1 MKPQTKFVSIMEDIT
16 KSEKAALYFQILER
30 CTDWKEVYKIAIGE
44 DRYNAL
50 TDKTKVTNTSR
61 WKASHKIQKAREEIE
76 MIFKAKQQEIEERTK
91 GSNLSGETEPTNR
104 TIKNEVVEKTN
115 FLDRDEFLQF
125 LNSRANAIQDDKLR
139 NDILK
144 MLSDNLRYKD
154 TERDENNEIQRFY
167 TPVTC
172 ENCTIYNKCKDCKL
186 PQCPD
191 ML

>member
-1 MKPQTKFVSIMEDIT
+1 MEDIT

-50 TDKTKVTNTSR
+50 TDKTKITNTSR
-61 WKASHKIQKAREEIE
+61 WKASHKIQKAKEEIE
-76 MIFKAKQQEIEERTK
+76 MIFKAKQKEIEERAK
-91 GSNLSGETEPTNR
+91 EGNSSGETEPTNR
-104 TIKNEVVEKTN
+104 TTRNEVVEKTTN

-125 LNSRANAIQDDKLR
+125 LNDRANEIQDDKLR

-154 TERDENNEIQRFY
+154 SERDENNEIQRFY
-167 TPVTC
+167 TPVNC
-172 ENCTIYNKCKDCKL
+172 ENCEIYNKCKSCKVTECTK
-186 PQCPD
+186 Q
-191 ML
+191 

>member
-1 MKPQTKFVSIMEDIT
+1 MENLT
-16 KSEKAALYFQILER
+16 ELER
-30 CTDWKEVYKIAIGE
+30 AAIIFHIFGGCKDRKILYQIANGE
-44 DRYNAL
+44 N
-50 TDKTKVTNTSR
+50 KVNKLKPSSLDVMCGNWYR
-61 WKASHKIQKAREEIE
+61 SHKIQSAIKYFESLKQENEKEI
-76 MIFKAKQQEIEERTK
+76 IK
-91 GSNLSGETEPTNR
+91 NYLSGIETEATKETKENTP
-104 TIKNEVVEKTN
+104 NENTN

-125 LNSRANAIQDDKLR
+125 LNDRANQITDDKLR

-167 TPVTC
+167 TPVNC

-186 PQCPD
+186 SKCPE

>member
-1 MKPQTKFVSIMEDIT
+1 MLKDLTPAQQ
-16 KSEKAALYFQILER
+16 AAIYFHVVGGFNDWPELFQIAEG
-30 CTDWKEVYKIAIGE
+30 KE
-44 DRYNAL
+44 RYNNL
-50 TDKTKVTNTSR
+50 TDKSKRQTVSKFKLSDAINEG
-61 WKASHKIQKAREEIE
+61 IQELRYILTLKEKQIREEARRI
-76 MIFKAKQQEIEERTK
+76 
-91 GSNLSGETEPTNR
+91 LETEAR
-104 TIKNEVVEKTN
+104 TTEEGEPINEKTN

-125 LNSRANAIQDDKLR
+125 LNSRANEIKDDKLR

-172 ENCTIYNKCKDCKL
+172 ENCPIYNRCKDCNISECL
-186 PQCPD
+186 E

>member
-1 MKPQTKFVSIMEDIT
+1 MLEININEYAAIVFHIVENCNDWEKIYTIAKGP
-16 KSEKAALYFQILER
+16 KSL
-30 CTDWKEVYKIAIGE
+30 
-44 DRYNAL
+44 N
-50 TDKTKVTNTSR
+50 KVTEDSKNTMIYR
-61 WKASHKIQKAREEIE
+61 WKNKPEIKKAIQEL
-76 MIFKAKQQEIEERTK
+76 KQQYETK
-91 GSNLSGETEPTNR
+91 KENFRAAIIAGVETEPING
-104 TIKNEVVEKTN
+104 TIKNESVEKTN

-125 LNSRANAIQDDKLR
+125 LNSRANEIKDDKLR

-172 ENCTIYNKCKDCKL
+172 ENCAIYQKCKSCNVSS
-186 PQCPD
+186 CPA

>member
-1 MKPQTKFVSIMEDIT
+1 MENLT
-16 KSEKAALYFQILER
+16 ELER
-30 CTDWKEVYKIAIGE
+30 AAIIFHIFGGCKDRKILYQIANGE
-44 DRYNAL
+44 N
-50 TDKTKVTNTSR
+50 KVNKLKPTSLDVMCGNWFR
-61 WKASHKIQKAREEIE
+61 SHKIQSGIKYFESLKQDHENEIIKNYLSGLE
-76 MIFKAKQQEIEERTK
+76 TETTK
-91 GSNLSGETEPTNR
+91 GTKENTQND
-104 TIKNEVVEKTN
+104 KTN

-172 ENCTIYNKCKDCKL
+172 ENCSIYQKCKDCKL
-186 PQCPD
+186 SQCPE

>member
-1 MKPQTKFVSIMEDIT
+1 MENLT
-16 KSEKAALYFQILER
+16 ELERAAIIFHVFGGCKDRKILFQIAE
-30 CTDWKEVYKIAIGE
+30 GE
-44 DRYNAL
+44 NRVNRLNENSLKTIYN
-50 TDKTKVTNTSR
+50 TWFN
-61 WKASHKIQKAREEIE
+61 SHKIQTGIKYFSTLKQEHENEIIKNYLSGME
-76 MIFKAKQQEIEERTK
+76 TQTTK
-91 GSNLSGETEPTNR
+91 GAKE
-104 TIKNEVVEKTN
+104 NEVNEKTN

-125 LNSRANAIQDDKLR
+125 LNDRANQITDDKLR

-172 ENCTIYNKCKDCKL
+172 ENCEIYKRCKGCNL
-186 PQCPD
+186 SNCPN